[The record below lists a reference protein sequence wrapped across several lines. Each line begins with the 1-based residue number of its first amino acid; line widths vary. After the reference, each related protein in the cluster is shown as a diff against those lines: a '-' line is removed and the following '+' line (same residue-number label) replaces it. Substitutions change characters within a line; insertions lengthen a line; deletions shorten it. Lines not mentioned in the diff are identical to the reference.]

1 VSLSLRGKLVSFGLF
16 TSAIAVALTG
26 VGLFALEF
34 RWYRNHLEWQAATVA
49 EIVASN
55 TSAALAFSNKADA
68 ERNLQALGRD
78 RSMVRSWIYDS
89 DGNLFAMYPPVS
101 GPVPRDHP
109 PHLAAGTWRGSDR
122 LTVVRNLTVGDE
134 VIGSL
139 AIESD
144 VHTLYSR
151 ILDYAGTTLLLALAS
166 MAAAWAVSC
175 RLQRFISTP
184 LLNLEAT
191 TRKVS
196 AARDYSLR
204 AVPAGDDEIGSL
216 IDAFNGMLGE
226 IEGRDRQLARHR
238 EELETEVIRRTQ
250 QLVQTNNELR
260 EARDKAEEAARL
272 KSEFLANMSHEI
284 RTPMNGVIGMT
295 ELALGSDSLPEH
307 REYLEVIRTSAD
319 SLMTIINDVLDF
331 SRLEAGRVE
340 VTPEP
345 ADMIELLSGI
355 VKPIAIRAHERRLEL
370 LLDIEEAIPRTLM
383 VDPVRL
389 RQVLINLLGNAVK
402 FTEKGEV
409 CLSARLIRP
418 DEEAEDTEAHE
429 IEFSVSDTGVGIPAD
444 KQAGIFEAFVQADGS
459 TTRKYGGTGLGL
471 SISSQLVRLMGGSIR
486 VRSTPGRG
494 STFRFSL
501 RLKAAPVPFP
511 APDVSVLR
519 AKSVLLYDTH
529 PGSSRIV
536 ERILRSWDMELTIG
550 HSPEETLAHWTA
562 AQASGRPFDIVI
574 LDGSMDYAGQ
584 GALSAAMRRSPIASA
599 LVLLLRSSLL
609 QSALSQWKNAGL
621 TASLLKPATP
631 VDLYRGCLKALSAGT
646 SLSTANTARAVAQ
659 SRSGCSARILVA
671 EDNLVNQR
679 LIRRVLEKSGFLVT
693 LVGNGEEAFRS
704 FTGGRWDLVILD
716 VQMPVMGGIEAAS
729 RMRDWEA
736 NLGEKRTP
744 VIALTAH
751 ALAGDRERCLEAG
764 MDDYL
769 SKPVRK
775 DDLLGKV
782 EQLMGAP
789 AGEPRSGKFPQQPEE
804 GNRSEAEARLTA

>member
-1 VSLSLRGKLVSFGLF
+1 MATSSPYIPLRL
-16 TSAIAVALTG
+16 
-26 VGLFALEF
+26 
-34 RWYRNHLEWQAATVA
+34 RHR
-49 EIVASN
+49 
-55 TSAALAFSNKADA
+55 
-68 ERNLQALGRD
+68 
-78 RSMVRSWIYDS
+78 
-89 DGNLFAMYPPVS
+89 
-101 GPVPRDHP
+101 P
-109 PHLAAGTWRGSDR
+109 PHLAAGTWRGRDR

-166 MAAAWAVSC
+166 MAAAWVVSC

-331 SRLEAGRVE
+331 SRLEAGRVA

-389 RQVLINLLGNAVK
+389 RQVLVNLLGNAVK

-409 CLSARLIRP
+409 CLSARLIPP
-418 DEEAEDTEAHE
+418 DGEAENTEAHE

-444 KQAGIFEAFVQADGS
+444 KQAGIFDAFVQADGS

-471 SISSQLVRLMGGSIR
+471 SISAQLVRLMGGSIK

-501 RLKAAPVPFP
+501 RLKAAPLPSP
-511 APDVSVLR
+511 APDISLR
-519 AKSVLLYDTH
+519 SKNVLLYDTH

-536 ERILRSWDMELTIG
+536 ERILRSWDMEVTIG
-550 HSPEETLAHWTA
+550 HSSEETLAHWTA
-562 AQASGRPFDIVI
+562 AQASARPFDIVI

-584 GALSAAMRRSPIASA
+584 GALSAAMRRSPISSA
-599 LVLLLRSSLL
+599 LILLLRSSLL

-646 SLSTANTARAVAQ
+646 FLSTANSARAVAQ
-659 SRSGCSARILVA
+659 WRAGCSARILVA

-693 LVGNGEEAFRS
+693 VVDNGEEAFRS

-775 DDLLGKV
+775 DDLLGKI
-782 EQLMGAP
+782 EQLLGTS
-789 AGEPRSGKFPQQPEE
+789 AGEPGSGEAAQQPEE